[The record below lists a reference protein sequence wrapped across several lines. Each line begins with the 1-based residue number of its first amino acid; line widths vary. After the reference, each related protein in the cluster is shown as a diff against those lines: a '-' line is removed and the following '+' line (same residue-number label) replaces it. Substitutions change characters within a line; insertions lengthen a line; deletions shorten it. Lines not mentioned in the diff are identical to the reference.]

1 MHWITDAQKW
11 FTTSKL
17 GPLLQKFCER
27 RYGTSRSFIFPAET
41 RFGGKLLQL
50 KRFLSMRDAL
60 QQLVESE
67 EYTRYDFEGDIF
79 AERLIDG
86 DIFRKVARITKA
98 AGPVLLLLRIADS
111 NSSSLSKLKGTVDYI
126 SSLMIDNGNHTLE
139 DQIAVAFRNRA
150 PELEC
155 DVSNAAYVLDP
166 QFVSKSRNNSDT
178 SVMKSFW
185 KVSREVLRIT
195 DDTKWRRVRHEI
207 VGELASFRMR
217 SGGFAMEEYGV
228 DTCAFWAVAG
238 CHAPT
243 LRKIG
248 LCLTPLPCSSG
259 AAERNWQEVKLTMTK
274 KRNRLDR
281 AKVEKMMFVRRFEKL
296 KRNLFDKKDNG
307 FKEWVQ
313 DLFLKSL
320 KATGSDVPED
330 DDEEGTNEE
339 DESIFRDHIE
349 PGEQG
354 RINGKEPGKPTV
366 TLTNLRKDNIAKSWL
381 FEKYYGMKFVDKNP
395 EGDAE
400 DDDLTDES
408 CWEHRV
414 IKNIVWWRLHGYSV
428 ETHLYGDPESQSI
441 EKYLINSTLH
451 NMIRDSPHN
460 TRPICSQV
468 KDVPDVVE

>member
-1 MHWITDAQKW
+1 
-11 FTTSKL
+11 
-17 GPLLQKFCER
+17 
-27 RYGTSRSFIFPAET
+27 
-41 RFGGKLLQL
+41 
-50 KRFLSMRDAL
+50 MRDAL

-67 EYTRYDFEGDIF
+67 EYTRFDFEGDVF
-79 AERLIDG
+79 AKALSDG
-86 DIFRKVARITKA
+86 DVFRKMARICRA

-139 DQIAVAFRNRA
+139 DQIAVAFHNRS

-178 SVMKSFW
+178 NVMKSFW
-185 KVSREVLRIT
+185 KVSREVLRIK
-195 DDTKWRRVRHEI
+195 DATKWRKVRQDI
-207 VGELASFRMR
+207 VGELANFRMC
-217 SGGFAMEEYGV
+217 SGGFAMEDYGV
-228 DTCAFWAVAG
+228 DTCAFWTVAG

-243 LRKIG
+243 LRKLA

-281 AKVEKMMFVRRFEKL
+281 GKVEKMMFVRRFEKL
-296 KRNLFDKKDNG
+296 KRNLFDNNKNDNG

-320 KATGSDVPED
+320 QGTGSEVTED
-330 DDEEGTNEE
+330 EGTTDEEEE
-339 DESIFRDHIE
+339 PIFCDHIE

-354 RINGKEPGKPTV
+354 RINGQEPGKPPV
-366 TLTNLRKDNIAKSWL
+366 TLTHLKRDNGAKSWL

-395 EGDAE
+395 EGDAD
-400 DDDLTDES
+400 DDDLEDDS
-408 CWEHRV
+408 GWEHRV
-414 IKNIVWWRLHGYSV
+414 IKNIVWWRHQGYSV

-441 EKYLINSTLH
+441 ERYLINSTLH
-451 NMIRDSPHN
+451 KMIRDSPHN
-460 TRPICSQV
+460 TRQIISRV
-468 KDVPDVVE
+468 NDVDTVDVE